1 MASSLPPLAPTAY
14 RYGVGDVTVTAIP
27 DGSRT
32 MPLPDGFVRNAPR
45 DAVNAALKAAF
56 LPEDQLTIYF
66 NPVLLEIA
74 GRRIL
79 VDTGYGP
86 QPGPSPVGQLQGTLG
101 AIGIEAGDIDTV
113 VISHFHGDHING
125 LLGPDGAAAF
135 PNAEVLVPEH
145 EWAFWTDAGNAS
157 RAPEGQKAAFANVA
171 RVFDAVAERV
181 FRFNWEQEIAPG
193 LVAIGTPGHTPGHT
207 SFMLE
212 SGKDQLFIQSDLT
225 NTPFLFARNPGW
237 HAMFDMDPALAEE
250 SRRRMLARVAAERL
264 LVAGFHYPF
273 PGAAHLEADG
283 DGYRFV
289 PVPWTRI
296 D

>member
-1 MASSLPPLAPTAY
+1 MATTLPALAPTAY
-14 RYGVGDVTVTAIP
+14 RYAVGEVTVTAIP
-27 DGSRT
+27 DGVRSF
-32 MPLPDGFVRNAPR
+32 PLPDALVRNASR
-45 DAVNAALKAAF
+45 DEVNAALKAAF
-56 LPEDQLTIYF
+56 LPQDELTIYF
-66 NPVLLEIA
+66 NPLLLEIA

-86 QPGPSPVGQLQGTLG
+86 QPEPSPIGRLQATLP
-101 AIGIEAGDIDTV
+101 AIGIAPETIDTV

-125 LLGPDGAAAF
+125 LLGPDGTAAF
-135 PNAEVLVPEH
+135 PNAEILVPEH
-145 EWAFWTDAGNAS
+145 EWSFWTDANHAS
-157 RAPEGQKAAFANVA
+157 HAPEGQKAAFANVS

-181 FRFNWEQEIAPG
+181 FRYNWEQEIAPG
-193 LVAIGTPGHTPGHT
+193 LTAIGTPGHTPGHT

-237 HAMFDMDPALAEE
+237 HVVYDMDPVQAEA
-250 SRRRMLARVAAERL
+250 SRRRMLAHVAAERI